1 MVKYFIIILLIPTLR
16 CGQIFYICSM
26 EKLQNIKQVR
36 IELICRKIKQ
46 GGSMDE
52 IIKYVNEKINSNIG
66 GIEIDYKY
74 RTIENDINSI
84 RKGEFECVNKN
95 VNGDGEHK
103 FYINYIKSE
112 NKYYFDKDYVE
123 PEFDEITEEERLTI
137 PFLTGILKPYENIP
151 AVLKILD
158 RIEDFFD
165 IDKKYKNAIIINRTK
180 LYEEENTI
188 ELAIQLLGHIKRNE
202 CVQFNYVTVHKL
214 NADFKESRWVKTIPI
229 QIKIYENLYYLIGFD
244 LEKKKLSNFRI
255 DQIIYRNKNSIDVI
269 EDEENPDEIIYFDPK
284 DKIITSIDER
294 FKNTLGVWAHEDED
308 TIRIVKIKFRDW
320 AANYVSKIKLHSTQ
334 KIINIDF
341 DNNEIII
348 ELELKL
354 YNLKEPVTT
363 INNLDPELA
372 FLLGRFRDYCEII
385 EII

>member
-52 IIKYVNEKINSNIG
+52 IIKYVNEKINSNLG
-66 GIEIDYKY
+66 GIEIDYKN

-269 EDEENPDEIIYFDPK
+269 EDEENPDEIKYFDPK

-294 FKNTLGVWAHEDED
+294 FKNTLGVWVHEDED
-308 TIRIVKIKFRDW
+308 TISKVKIKFRDW

>member
-95 VNGDGEHK
+95 VNGVGEHK

-294 FKNTLGVWAHEDED
+294 FKNTLGVWVHNEEVP
-308 TIRIVKIKFRDW
+308 ISKVKIKFKDW

>member
-1 MVKYFIIILLIPTLR
+1 
-16 CGQIFYICSM
+16 M

-269 EDEENPDEIIYFDPK
+269 EDEENPDEIKYFDPK
-284 DKIITSIDER
+284 DKIITTIDER
-294 FKNTLGVWAHEDED
+294 FKNTLGVWVHEDED
-308 TIRIVKIKFRDW
+308 TISKVKIKFRDW
-320 AANYVSKIKLHSTQ
+320 AANYVSKIKLHTTQ
-334 KIINIDF
+334 KIINVDL

-354 YNLKEPVTT
+354 KKIIKPGDS

-385 EII
+385 EIK

>member
-1 MVKYFIIILLIPTLR
+1 MKSAQKCGQIFYYNTLIPTLR
-16 CGQIFYICSM
+16 CRQIFYICSM
-26 EKLQNIKQVR
+26 EKLLNIKQVR
-36 IELICRKIKQ
+36 IELICQKIKQ
-46 GGSMDE
+46 GGSLDE
-52 IIKYVNEKINSNIG
+52 IIEYINEKINSNKG
-66 GIEIDYKY
+66 GIEIEYKY

-95 VNGDGEHK
+95 VNGDGKHK

-137 PFLTGILKPYENIP
+137 PFIAGILKPYENIP
-151 AVLKILD
+151 AVLKILE
-158 RIEDFFD
+158 RIEDFFE
-165 IDKKYKNAIIINRTK
+165 IDKKYKNTFFIPKPK
-180 LYEEENTI
+180 LIEEDKTVKK
-188 ELAIQLLGHIKRNE
+188 AIQLLKHIKNNE
-202 CVQFNYVTVHKL
+202 CVEFYYISVHKL
-214 NADFKESRWVKTIPI
+214 NTNSQIKKIKKVTPI
-229 QIKIYENLYYLIGFD
+229 QIRIHDNLYYLIGFD
-244 LEKKKLSNFRI
+244 LEKKELYNFKI
-255 DQIIYRNKNSIDVI
+255 DQIFNKIDALC
-269 EDEENPDEIIYFDPK
+269 DENEEIIYFDPK

-294 FKNTLGVWAHEDED
+294 FKNTLGVWVHNEEVP
-308 TIRIVKIKFRDW
+308 ISKVKIKFKDW

-334 KIINIDF
+334 KIINTDF

>member
-1 MVKYFIIILLIPTLR
+1 MVKYSIIILLTPTLR

-52 IIKYVNEKINSNIG
+52 IIKYVNEKINSNLG

-165 IDKKYKNAIIINRTK
+165 IDNKYKNAIIINRTN

-269 EDEENPDEIIYFDPK
+269 EDEENPDEIKYFDPK

-341 DNNEIII
+341 DKNEIII

-354 YNLKEPVTT
+354 YSLKEPVTT

>member
-52 IIKYVNEKINSNIG
+52 IIKYVNEKINSNLG

-269 EDEENPDEIIYFDPK
+269 EDEENPDEINYFDPK

-294 FKNTLGVWAHEDED
+294 FKNTLGVWVHEDED
-308 TIRIVKIKFRDW
+308 TISKVKIKFKDW

>member
-1 MVKYFIIILLIPTLR
+1 VVKYFIIILLIPTLR

-52 IIKYVNEKINSNIG
+52 IIKYVNEKINSNLG

-269 EDEENPDEIIYFDPK
+269 EDEENPDEINYFDPK

-294 FKNTLGVWAHEDED
+294 FKNTLGVWVHEDED
-308 TIRIVKIKFRDW
+308 TISKVKIKFKDW

>member
-52 IIKYVNEKINSNIG
+52 IIKYVNEKINSNLG
-66 GIEIDYKY
+66 SIEIDYKY

-269 EDEENPDEIIYFDPK
+269 EDEENPDEIKYFDPK
-284 DKIITSIDER
+284 DKIITTIDEQ

>member
-269 EDEENPDEIIYFDPK
+269 EDEENPDEIKYFDPK
-284 DKIITSIDER
+284 DKIITTIDER
-294 FKNTLGVWAHEDED
+294 FKNTLGVWVHKDED
-308 TIRIVKIKFRDW
+308 TIRKVKIKFRDW

-363 INNLDPELA
+363 INDLDPELA

-385 EII
+385 EIK

>member
-1 MVKYFIIILLIPTLR
+1 
-16 CGQIFYICSM
+16 M

-269 EDEENPDEIIYFDPK
+269 EDEENPDEIKYFDPK

-341 DNNEIII
+341 DKNEIII

-385 EII
+385 EIK

>member
-1 MVKYFIIILLIPTLR
+1 MVKYSIIILLIPTLR

-165 IDKKYKNAIIINRTK
+165 IDKKYKNAIIINRTN

-269 EDEENPDEIIYFDPK
+269 EDEENPDEIKYFDPK
-284 DKIITSIDER
+284 DKIITTIDER

-341 DNNEIII
+341 DKNEIII

-385 EII
+385 EIK